1 MDAIRKEMALT
12 KAILFT
18 RSKKSRRIGNNLL
31 HPPSFYHRMFP
42 KHFPYHAM
50 LRELDIS
57 HSAAYGSWRKG
68 TVHLREFNYYRAR
81 LAYLQEQMRTWRPR
95 RFSELFIPG
104 YYDRLTW
111 FTAIFGLVFGVIA
124 TLSLATSV
132 IQVVF
137 AVLAWK
143 ATQ

>member
-1 MDAIRKEMALT
+1 
-12 KAILFT
+12 
-18 RSKKSRRIGNNLL
+18 
-31 HPPSFYHRMFP
+31 
-42 KHFPYHAM
+42 
-50 LRELDIS
+50 
-57 HSAAYGSWRKG
+57 
-68 TVHLREFNYYRAR
+68 
-81 LAYLQEQMRTWRPR
+81 LQEQMRTWRPR

-124 TLSLATSV
+124 TLSLVTSV

-137 AVLAWK
+137 AVMAWK